1 MKKFSFR
8 GKEKKTRIDILSYH
22 ADISSHRQLWISLNL
37 LLRFELRGNANS
49 YLIFID
55 KGINSPYLAI
65 KLN

>member
-8 GKEKKTRIDILSYH
+8 GKEKKPELNSHLSYH

-65 KLN
+65 K